1 MDESS
6 SENESLYARI
16 QQLEQERDELHKD
29 IEQLCMQKGGHGYI
43 SFATQTYFRRT
54 AGLEQEVENLKNK
67 LADYVKEKTDIK
79 DELSEAKR
87 IKTHLDELYKLEVSK
102 NAEVAKQLEYLRKI
116 IANAFADRDHALV
129 EAEKAK
135 ESEELMCQ
143 KLNDA
148 ERRLQE
154 LHVGTLKTEEQVMDL
169 RMKMEKQE
177 QETENFKKIID
188 KFYKIRQCAFRGN
201 IDEDCNGGDLLENI
215 SWHDKCACL
224 YEDPTESW
232 SFDVHQRPS
241 SSNYIAA
248 LLEEVE
254 TLRGSIDDLQ
264 SKLQMGWEI
273 ERHLKRRVSMMKQK
287 KILSDRH
294 IVDGISSLR
303 ELHNQQRAHIVELLS
318 NERSFQE
325 SVVRSIEQKIEELH
339 RDVSAAE
346 VANSSMPENAQVD
359 GSSETLARALHEKVS
374 ALILLSQQEERH
386 ILEKN
391 VQSAVQETVDELQ
404 KNLKLASEQ
413 KVKALMEL
421 AEVKQQ
427 YQQLLEKTIHDTP
440 QVHHVANSG
449 ERRVV
454 ALGRDGK
461 LRNLLKKTS
470 LRHWL
475 GTEEKFPSVVH
486 DKSETEGFPNNQSSN
501 HSFDNARLRIEYV
514 TLKDSIQSL
523 ERLTSDI
530 RKLRHSLIQAKM
542 ACSLKDPSTS
552 TPRQVDDTIREAEL
566 LKIALSSA
574 LPLSWSGEGE
584 VSSSGDIIAEENPKR
599 GDSDAE
605 KIDPVSAAGLE
616 MVELLILAGH
626 IMKEKKSE
634 REPQTKLVTTMENQ
648 E

>member
-1 MDESS
+1 
-6 SENESLYARI
+6 
-16 QQLEQERDELHKD
+16 
-29 IEQLCMQKGGHGYI
+29 
-43 SFATQTYFRRT
+43 
-54 AGLEQEVENLKNK
+54 
-67 LADYVKEKTDIK
+67 
-79 DELSEAKR
+79 
-87 IKTHLDELYKLEVSK
+87 
-102 NAEVAKQLEYLRKI
+102 
-116 IANAFADRDHALV
+116 
-129 EAEKAK
+129 
-135 ESEELMCQ
+135 
-143 KLNDA
+143 
-148 ERRLQE
+148 
-154 LHVGTLKTEEQVMDL
+154 
-169 RMKMEKQE
+169 
-177 QETENFKKIID
+177 
-188 KFYKIRQCAFRGN
+188 
-201 IDEDCNGGDLLENI
+201 
-215 SWHDKCACL
+215 
-224 YEDPTESW
+224 
-232 SFDVHQRPS
+232 
-241 SSNYIAA
+241 
-248 LLEEVE
+248 
-254 TLRGSIDDLQ
+254 
-264 SKLQMGWEI
+264 
-273 ERHLKRRVSMMKQK
+273 
-287 KILSDRH
+287 
-294 IVDGISSLR
+294 
-303 ELHNQQRAHIVELLS
+303 
-318 NERSFQE
+318 
-325 SVVRSIEQKIEELH
+325 
-339 RDVSAAE
+339 
-346 VANSSMPENAQVD
+346 MPENAQVD